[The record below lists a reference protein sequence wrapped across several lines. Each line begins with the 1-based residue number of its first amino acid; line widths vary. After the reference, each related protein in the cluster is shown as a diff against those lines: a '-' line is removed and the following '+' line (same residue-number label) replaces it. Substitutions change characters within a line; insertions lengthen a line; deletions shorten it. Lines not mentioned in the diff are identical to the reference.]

1 MRRRAWSYDRPP
13 NPLDPGA
20 TSRLRRS
27 AVTTAVL
34 VLRNRCKGLGRVP
47 APPGPGRHF
56 GRAPDPARVTDLP
69 GRRGQPVTKSGRP
82 WPV

>member
-27 AVTTAVL
+27 AVTTAVF
-34 VLRNRCKGLGRVP
+34 VLRNRCKPRLCPNRGCAPAAGL
-47 APPGPGRHF
+47 
-56 GRAPDPARVTDLP
+56 
-69 GRRGQPVTKSGRP
+69 
-82 WPV
+82 